1 MVPQNQHVVIRV
13 VLVSAETEEACQCVG
28 IGGILQ
34 RQILNLFHFAF
45 FINKAL
51 GTVGVDQLIAPVS
64 GTAGLDNDA
73 DIVRPYVGCHLTDVG
88 GGTTFP
94 VRNYNVLRHHCGR
107 GNRPVR
113 IIEECRQFKAVFC
126 KFTVELGQA
135 VKPVLSATI
144 RNLRLFIF
152 DQHGGY
158 IGKVVFTHIFQ
169 IRGDEI
175 NTDSP
180 CFILADGGQSVDP
193 GRAFCI
199 ER

>member
-1 MVPQNQHVVIRV
+1 MVPQNQHVVVRV

-113 IIEECRQFKAVFC
+113 IASSLLNWVRRSSLCCLPPSE
-126 KFTVELGQA
+126 T
-135 VKPVLSATI
+135 SAFSS
-144 RNLRLFIF
+144 L
-152 DQHGGY
+152 
-158 IGKVVFTHIFQ
+158 
-169 IRGDEI
+169 I
-175 NTDSP
+175 NMEVT
-180 CFILADGGQSVDP
+180 
-193 GRAFCI
+193 
-199 ER
+199 